1 MQADLNTILPEIVI
15 SVYAML
21 ALLGAVYTSKDKL
34 AGLVTYATA
43 GLLLLVAAW
52 IGLNG
57 SGATTAFGGMFVDD
71 AFARFAKVT
80 ILLSAAAVLVMGI
93 GYLERHK
100 MMKFEY
106 PILVA
111 LSVVGMMFMVS
122 AGDLM
127 ALYMG
132 LELQSLALY
141 VIAAMRRDSLRSTE
155 AGLSISY
162 WGLCPQAC
170 CSMVLRWCTAMP
182 ARRSSQALWPRRAMG
197 LRLWAFYLVL
207 SL

>member
-57 SGATTAFGGMFVDD
+57 GGANTAFGGMFVDD

-80 ILLSAAAVLVMGI
+80 IC
-93 GYLERHK
+93 YL
-100 MMKFEY
+100 
-106 PILVA
+106 PPPC
-111 LSVVGMMFMVS
+111 
-122 AGDLM
+122 
-127 ALYMG
+127 
-132 LELQSLALY
+132 
-141 VIAAMRRDSLRSTE
+141 
-155 AGLSISY
+155 
-162 WGLCPQAC
+162 W
-170 CSMVLRWCTAMP
+170 
-182 ARRSSQALWPRRAMG
+182 
-197 LRLWAFYLVL
+197 
-207 SL
+207 